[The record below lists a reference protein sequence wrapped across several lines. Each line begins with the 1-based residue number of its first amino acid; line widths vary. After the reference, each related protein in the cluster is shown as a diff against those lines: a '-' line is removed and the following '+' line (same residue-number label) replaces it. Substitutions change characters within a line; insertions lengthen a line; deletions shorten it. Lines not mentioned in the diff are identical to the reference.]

1 MTFEQHETQK
11 PYGGPLAEKITK
23 DMIIE
28 DVVRKYPKT
37 IPVFMAHGL
46 HCIGCHIA
54 NYETIAEGAMGHGL
68 EDVSD
73 LIKDLNETV
82 AGADGN

>member
-1 MTFEQHETQK
+1 
-11 PYGGPLAEKITK
+11 LAEDITK

-28 DVVRKYPKT
+28 EVVRKYPRT

-54 NYETIAEGAMGHGL
+54 NYETIEQGALGHGIS
-68 EDVSD
+68 DISD
-73 LIKDLNETV
+73 LMRDLNETV
-82 AGADGN
+82 ASPEGN

>member
-1 MTFEQHETQK
+1 M
-11 PYGGPLAEKITK
+11 AEKITK

-28 DVVRKYPKT
+28 DVVRKYPNT

-54 NYETIAEGAMGHGL
+54 NYETIEQGALGHGL
-68 EDVSD
+68 DD
-73 LIKDLNETV
+73 ITNLLKDLNETAV
-82 AGADGN
+82 RADGN

>member
-1 MTFEQHETQK
+1 MADE
-11 PYGGPLAEKITK
+11 ITK

-28 DVVRKYPKT
+28 QVVRKYPKT

-54 NYETIAEGAMGHGL
+54 NYETIEQGALGHGM
-68 EDVSD
+68 SD
-73 LIKDLNETV
+73 ITDLMKDLNKTV
-82 AGADGN
+82 EDGDEA

>member
-1 MTFEQHETQK
+1 
-11 PYGGPLAEKITK
+11 LAEKITK

-54 NYETIAEGAMGHGL
+54 NYETIEQGALGHGL
-68 EDVSD
+68 DDVAN
-73 LIKDLNETV
+73 LLKDLNET
-82 AGADGN
+82 AADTGGN

>member
-1 MTFEQHETQK
+1 MADQ
-11 PYGGPLAEKITK
+11 ITK

-28 DVVRKYPKT
+28 EVVRKYPKV

-54 NYETIAEGAMGHGL
+54 NYETIEQGALGHGIG
-68 EDVSD
+68 DITD
-73 LIKDLNETV
+73 LMKDLNETIK
-82 AGADGN
+82 DGDEA

>member
-1 MTFEQHETQK
+1 M
-11 PYGGPLAEKITK
+11 AEKITK

-28 DVVRKYPKT
+28 DVVRKYPNT

-54 NYETIAEGAMGHGL
+54 NYETIEQGALGHGL
-68 EDVSD
+68 DDITD
-73 LIKDLNETV
+73 LLKDLNET
-82 AGADGN
+82 AADTGGN